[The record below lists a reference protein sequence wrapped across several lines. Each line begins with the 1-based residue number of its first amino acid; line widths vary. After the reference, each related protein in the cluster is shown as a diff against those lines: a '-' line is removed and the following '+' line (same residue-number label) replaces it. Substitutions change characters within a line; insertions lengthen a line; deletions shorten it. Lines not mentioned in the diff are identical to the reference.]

1 MSATSR
7 TIHII
12 ELLARRAPLGVRDI
26 ARELDLPLGSTHRIL
41 TDLDAEEIVER
52 NDRGEWEL
60 SYRLLQIVGIHLD
73 KLSLPRLARPHLEQL
88 AADTHE
94 TAFLAVPSKGE
105 IVHLDKVE
113 VDTHETDMQLRLSI
127 ELGARRPM
135 YCTGLGKA
143 ILAFLPPAQQ
153 EQYLPSGPFPRYTP
167 NTITDP
173 EELKLEL
180 QRTRE
185 RGYATDR
192 EETIVGMQCIA
203 VPILNHLQQPVAAIS
218 IVGTGLITDE
228 VRFPSLV
235 SKMTAVGSYLSR
247 RLGLRAEQSDALK
260 KEAIDA
266 ATPSVVE
273 Y

>member
-7 TIHII
+7 TIHVI

-113 VDTHETDMQLRLSI
+113 LDTHETDMHLRLSI

-143 ILAFLPPAQQ
+143 MLAYLPPAQQ

-173 EELKLEL
+173 EELKREL
-180 QRTRE
+180 RRTRE

-192 EETIVGMQCIA
+192 EETILGMQCIA
-203 VPILNHLQQPVAAIS
+203 VPILNHLLQPVAAIS

-228 VRFPSLV
+228 ERFPSLV
-235 SKMTAVGSYLSR
+235 SKMMAVGTYLSR
-247 RLGLRAEQSDALK
+247 RLGMRAEPGDAS
-260 KEAIDA
+260 IDA
-266 ATPSVVE
+266 VAPSAMDH
-273 Y
+273 